1 MFQIIGVKLTFH
13 HLFFTSGPDPR
24 GKFYRLPHKTL
35 NSLSQPIFRSYWH
48 FLHAQ
53 GSLDLGVR
61 HHVVLGQLLHA
72 EAIQWE
78 VFTKFE
84 PTNPWT
90 PVINISIL
98 TNSQLHPQYSQMS
111 RWRRACYAWRIPDH
125 SATKS
130 VQLHR
135 CQDQHQQPHHTSDDA
150 C

>member
-24 GKFYRLPHKTL
+24 GKFYRLPRKTFDGL
-35 NSLSQPIFRSYWH
+35 FQSIFRSHRH

-53 GSLDLGVR
+53 GSLDLSVR

-98 TNSQLHPQYSQMS
+98 TNSQLHPLYSRKI
-111 RWRRACYAWRIPDH
+111 RWQRACCVWRIPNH
-125 SATKS
+125 SATRS
-130 VQLHR
+130 IPLHQ
-135 CQDQHQQPHHTSDDA
+135 CQDQPQQPHHTSDDDY
-150 C
+150 